1 MNLMSKIQRLHYLKS
16 KHTFFMCALL
26 VPSFFYKIGINIKN
40 FLYEIK
46 IFKERKVAAKVICI
60 GNLTTGGVGKTPIV
74 IEIANQL
81 SQNNKVCVIS
91 RGYKGKLS
99 SKNIN
104 VIKDYEKILIDDPYL
119 SGDEPNLIAKNIPN
133 SMLITSANR
142 VAAANYAIEKYGAE
156 IIILDDGFTN
166 RKLKKDLQILLFDTE
181 KMVGNGK
188 LLPAGPLREPMKE
201 IKRGDKIL
209 LVNKNAKEFELTE
222 NIIKFFNYKP
232 IEVCNVVPDIYINPN
247 TEEKIS
253 KKQKNVYAFCAIG
266 QPDSFYNFLKKDFN
280 VLGVSTY
287 SDHHKYT
294 EADLKELEQNA
305 LSRGADAIITTE
317 KDYVKI
323 SEYNF
328 SKIPLFVL
336 KLKNELNIERLLSW
350 N

>member
-1 MNLMSKIQRLHYLKS
+1 MNLMSKIQRMHYSKF
-16 KHTFFMCALL
+16 KHTPLMCALL
-26 VPSFFYKIGINIKN
+26 APSFFYNIGINIKN
-40 FLYEIK
+40 FLYEK
-46 IFKERKVAAKVICI
+46 NVLKEKKVNAKVICF

-74 IEIANQL
+74 IEVANQL
-81 SQNNKVCVIS
+81 SRENKVCVIS

-99 SKNIN
+99 SKNAN
-104 VIKDYEKILIDDPYL
+104 VIKDYEKIIIEDPIL

-133 SMLITSANR
+133 AMLITCADR
-142 VAAANYAIEKYGAE
+142 VKAANYAIEKYGAE

-166 RKLKKDLQILLFDTE
+166 RKLKKDVQILLFDAE

-188 LLPAGPLREPMKE
+188 LLPAGPLREPLKE
-201 IKRGDKIL
+201 IKRGNKIL
-209 LVNKNAKEFELTE
+209 LINKSAKEFELTE
-222 NIIKFFNYKP
+222 KIIKFFNYKS
-232 IEVCNVVPDIYINPN
+232 IEVCNVVPDAYINPI

-253 KKQKNVYAFCAIG
+253 KKQKNIYAFCAIG

-287 SDHHKYT
+287 SDHHQYK
-294 EADLKELEQNA
+294 EADIKELEQNA

-323 SEYNF
+323 SKYNF

-336 KLKNELNIERLLSW
+336 KLKNELNIERLLS
-350 N
+350 